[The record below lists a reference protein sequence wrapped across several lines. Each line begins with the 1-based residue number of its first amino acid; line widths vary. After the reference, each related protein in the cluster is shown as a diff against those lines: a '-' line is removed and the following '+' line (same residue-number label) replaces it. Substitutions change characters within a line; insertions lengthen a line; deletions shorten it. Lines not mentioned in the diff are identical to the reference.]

1 MTGTAPTGPAPTR
14 SPGLGI
20 ERLLVIVTGSAYA
33 WSTPYWLDLLRQH
46 HPPLD
51 VKVVLTRSAERFVT
65 RQAVASRVGGE
76 VYGDDWPADAPE
88 ARHVE
93 WAEWADAFVVYPAT
107 LHFLARLALGLSD
120 SPALLAAHCS
130 GAPVAVAPALPPGGL
145 ESPVVREHWATL
157 AARPNVIL
165 VPPVPGRSLTTG
177 RDDAWVP
184 PPLPDVLN
192 LLAERLAGDS
202 EEQARPKGTAEET
215 NENTDGKRPDKETN
229 KAHPTR
235 EFGTGLLH
243 TAVDTRPLP
252 SGGRLWRRTPGPL
265 APAPFE
271 QPAQDVTRLLERAA
285 AGPGHSGEPGHSG
298 GPGHSAGTGSSAG
311 RLVPGTADGPGRVYD
326 VCGVTSLAHLLLN
339 EGPRPAF
346 AAPLR
351 ELGHLLRALHDIRPP
366 ASVRPRPSRALRR
379 LDDWLA
385 GRAPVPRAACALG
398 QMRRA
403 LGEERW
409 SLLRTWRN
417 EIAADPVTVLSH
429 GAAGLGSLVVDR
441 DENERELIT
450 DQEGITGQEG
460 TTRREGTTRQDLIIG
475 EDLCTAPW
483 YVDVGWI
490 VGELVELQWQVGGD
504 KQDWQR
510 LTDAL
515 LEGYGRDLGPQWNR
529 VAALRILLHVHDI
542 AAYLEGF
549 EHGFD
554 HYSGFLRFLVD
565 L

>member
-1 MTGTAPTGPAPTR
+1 MTATAPTGPPFTTMPPDPRGTPLPPGAPGT
-14 SPGLGI
+14 PGLGI
-20 ERLLVIVTGSAYA
+20 ERLLVVVTGSAYA
-33 WSTPYWLDLLRQH
+33 WSTPYWLDLLRLH
-46 HPPLD
+46 HPRLD

-65 RQAVASRVGGE
+65 RQSVASRVGGE
-76 VYGDDWPADAPE
+76 VYGDGWPADAPG

-157 AARPNVIL
+157 AARPNVVL
-165 VPPVPGRSLTTG
+165 VPPIPGRSLTTG

-184 PPLPDVLN
+184 PPLPDVLH
-192 LLAERLAGDS
+192 LLAERLASGNDADKGAANGAAAGAAS
-202 EEQARPKGTAEET
+202 PPGPTEE
-215 NENTDGKRPDKETN
+215 PDE
-229 KAHPTR
+229 AYPVR

-285 AGPGHSGEPGHSG
+285 AGPGHSG
-298 GPGHSAGTGSSAG
+298 GTGPSAG
-311 RLVPGTADGPGRVYD
+311 RLVPGAEDGPGRVYD
-326 VCGVTSLAHLLLN
+326 VCGVTSLAHRLLN

-351 ELGHLLRALHDIRPP
+351 ELGHLLRAVHDIPPP
-366 ASVRPRPSRALRR
+366 APVQPRPSRALRR

-385 GRAPVPRAACALG
+385 GRSPVPRAACALG
-398 QMRRA
+398 QVRRA

-409 SLLRTWRN
+409 SHLRTWRD
-417 EIAADPVTVLSH
+417 EVAADPVTVLSH

-441 DENERELIT
+441 DGIGGGDEP
-450 DQEGITGQEG
+450 ITG
-460 TTRREGTTRQDLIIG
+460 QDLIIG

-483 YVDVGWI
+483 YVDIGWI

-504 KQDWQR
+504 KQAWQR

-515 LEGYGRDLGPQWNR
+515 LEGYGRDLGPEWNR